1 MTLETAIERLA
12 RAEASVAHLERQY
25 DELNAVVITQGKLL
39 ARIQKRL
46 EQLGDSMESQELERI
61 RSTNSKPPHYSA

>member
-25 DELNAVVITQGKLL
+25 DELNEVVITQGKLL